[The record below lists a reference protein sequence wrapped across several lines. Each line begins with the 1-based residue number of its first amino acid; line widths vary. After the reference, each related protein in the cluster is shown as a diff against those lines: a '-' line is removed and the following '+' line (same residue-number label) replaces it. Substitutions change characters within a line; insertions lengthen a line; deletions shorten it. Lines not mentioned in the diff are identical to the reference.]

1 MRGDVNDALQR
12 PITVLLVLRSKFDQN
27 RNIIPK
33 MARID
38 FPRTKQRQLLIVSI
52 FGKFCL
58 VHQSKTLKSSSGN
71 FNAQANSDLTLV
83 GDYLLVG

>member
-1 MRGDVNDALQR
+1 MLSEVRTNMELLIAEIVAQMLRKNLYCDVNDALQR

-38 FPRTKQRQLLIVSI
+38 FPRTKQRQLLIISI
-52 FGKFCL
+52 LGKF
-58 VHQSKTLKSSSGN
+58 
-71 FNAQANSDLTLV
+71 
-83 GDYLLVG
+83 